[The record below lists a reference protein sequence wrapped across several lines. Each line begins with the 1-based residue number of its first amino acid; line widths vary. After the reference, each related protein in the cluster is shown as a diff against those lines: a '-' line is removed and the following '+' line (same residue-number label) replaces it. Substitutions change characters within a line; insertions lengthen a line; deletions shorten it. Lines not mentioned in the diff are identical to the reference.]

1 MRDVE
6 IKKLFNIPHSTLYK
20 FKIREK
26 GDWRRNVYDFLRAI
40 TKEEA
45 EEILKRINIKK

>member
-6 IKKLFNIPHSTLYK
+6 IKEIFNIPNATLYN
-20 FKIREK
+20 FKNRK
-26 GDWRRNVYDFLRAI
+26 DDDWRKQIIEFLRAI

-45 EEILKRINIKK
+45 EEIFKRIKKS